1 MNYYEVAILGSNL
14 KTLTYQS
21 ELEIENLTLVKVNV
35 QAKPKTGCVILKC
48 KKPAF
53 KTLNIEEILDKKYFP
68 YQEKLANFISE
79 YYVCE
84 ISQAL
89 NLFLPY
95 SKITTEKSTF
105 SKTPTLSQT
114 QENAL
119 NFIKSNKLSLLFGD
133 TGSGKTEI
141 YIKLIN
147 EVLNQNKQ
155 ALFLMPEISLTP
167 QIQQRLEKYFSSNIA
182 IWHSKITAKAKEQT
196 LENLQNGKVK
206 LIAGARS
213 ALFLPFCNLGLI
225 IIDEEH
231 DDSYKSSQT
240 PRYNARDTAIMLG
253 KFLDIK
259 VILGSA
265 TPKLQSYEKIPH
277 FRLKGKFFQSKTKF
291 IYENAIN
298 ELSQNIISEISNSLK
313 QNKQAIIFMP
323 TRGNYKYIICQEC
336 GFNIECPYCSV
347 SMSLHKDRNL
357 LKCHYCNFAQILPKI
372 CPKCS
377 STFMEAR
384 RIGTSE
390 VVDEL
395 RAIFPDKIIEKFDR
409 DTIKTQKQLEKL
421 LYKFNKQEINILVG
435 TQMLSKGHDYHKVD
449 LSVILGL
456 DFMLYANDFRAREKA
471 VSLAIQISGRSGR
484 KDDGKVLLQSVNSDF
499 FKNYMQDYEIF
510 LKEEQKYRQNYP
522 PNKKLL
528 RILISHKNEKKCQE
542 LTSICL
548 AKISNLE
555 NLEILTNGKA
565 NIEKISNNFRYHILL
580 RSKNIKPLLKAGHL
594 CKMPNVIIDTDPIDI
609 N

>member
-14 KTLTYQS
+14 KLLTYQS
-21 ELEIENLTLVKVNV
+21 EEQIENFTFVNV
-35 QAKPKTGCVILKC
+35 SLVNKKKLGCVIQKC
-48 KKPAF
+48 EKPAF
-53 KTLNIEEILDKKYFP
+53 KTAQIEEILDKKYFP
-68 YQEKLANFISE
+68 YQVKLANFISQ
-79 YYVCE
+79 YYICE
-84 ISQAL
+84 VSTAL

-95 SKITTEKSTF
+95 TNLSVENTKFEQI
-105 SKTPTLSQT
+105 PTLSKM

-167 QIQQRLEKYFSSNIA
+167 QIKQRLEKYFGSNIA
-182 IWHSKITAKAKEQT
+182 LWHSKITAKAKEQT

-213 ALFLPFCNLGLI
+213 ALFLPFSNLGLI

-253 KFLDIK
+253 KILDIK
-259 VILGSA
+259 VVLGSA

-277 FRLKGKFFQSKTKF
+277 FRLKGKFFQSQTNF
-291 IYENAIN
+291 IYENALN
-298 ELSQNIISEISNSLK
+298 ELSQNIINEISSLA

-323 TRGNYKYIICQEC
+323 TRGNFKYLICQEC
-336 GFNIECPYCSV
+336 GYSVECPYCSV
-347 SMSLHKDRNL
+347 SMSLHKHKNL
-357 LKCHYCNFAQILPKI
+357 LKCHYCNFTQVLPKS
-372 CPKCS
+372 CPKCNS
-377 STFMEAR
+377 VFMEAK

-390 VVDEL
+390 VAEEL
-395 RAIFPDKIIEKFDR
+395 RMIFPDKIIEKFDR

-421 LYKFNKQEINILVG
+421 LTKFNEQKIDILVG
-435 TQMLSKGHDYHKVD
+435 TQMLSKGHDYHEVA

-456 DFMLYANDFRAREKA
+456 DFMLYSSDFRAREKA
-471 VSLAIQISGRSGR
+471 ISLAIQISGRSGR
-484 KDDGKVLLQSVNSDF
+484 KNDGKVLLQSVNSDF
-499 FKNYMQDYEIF
+499 FKKYMQNYENF
-510 LKEEQKYRQNYP
+510 LIEERNYRQNYP
-522 PNKKLL
+522 PYKKLL
-528 RILISHKNEKKCQE
+528 RVLISHKNEKICQKITE
-542 LTSICL
+542 TCLT
-548 AKISNLE
+548 KISNLDDI
-555 NLEILTNGKA
+555 EILTQGKA
-565 NIEKISNNFRYHILL
+565 NIEKIANKFRYHILL
-580 RSKNIKPLLKAGHL
+580 RSQNIKPLLIAGHL
-594 CKMPNVIIDTDPIDI
+594 CKMANVVIDTDPIDI